1 MIDFPYLADLV
12 RKRDNKILMLVLSG
26 VGGPPNPMYGRSELD
41 AARVPNLE
49 PSLAAE
55 RRRARLARGAGNL
68 AGVYAGQPGAPG
80 VRPAQVHRRARSA
93 RSYRDGATARAP
105 ATSPRGAT
113 SRHSAPTAAIADRR
127 SGPLTTEQAA
137 PLVERLRQI
146 ELPGVD
152 IAIGHTAGYRFA
164 LRFRGDRL
172 DPAVSA
178 TDPGVNG
185 ETPLEAKARTPA
197 AAKAADV
204 ANDFVRAANAAL
216 DGLEVANTVLLRGWG
231 TPPDLPSLADAY
243 SLRPAAVA
251 AYPLYQGLAESVGM
265 AVYRTAPDFPAH
277 LEALREHWDEH
288 DFFWVHYKE
297 PDNAAADG
305 DFNAKRRVIEK
316 LDEHVHDIVGLDAG
330 VLVIASDH
338 ASPSGMGG
346 HSWHPVPIMIRSP
359 ETKGGPGMDRFNER
373 DLRFG
378 PLGQFESKHAMM
390 YILAHAGRL
399 GQFGD

>member
-1 MIDFPYLADLV
+1 MIDFPYLADLI

-26 VGGPPNPMYGRSELD
+26 IGGPPNPMYGRSELD
-41 AARVPNLE
+41 AARVPNLDHL
-49 PSLAAE
+49 SRQSVGGLA
-55 RRRARLARGAGNL
+55 LPVGPGISPGCTPGNL
-68 AGVYAGQPGAPG
+68 ALLGYDPLKYIVARGPLEAIGTGLRLEPGDIA
-80 VRPAQVHRRARSA
+80 ARGNLA
-93 RSYRDGATARAP
+93 TLGADGAV
-105 ATSPRGAT
+105 
-113 SRHSAPTAAIADRR
+113 ADRR
-127 SGPLTTEQAA
+127 SGRLTTEQAA

-164 LRFRGDRL
+164 LRFRGDDL

-185 ETPLEAKARTPA
+185 ETPMEAKARTAA
-197 AAKAADV
+197 AAKAAGA

-216 DGLEVANTVLLRGWG
+216 HGLEVANTVLLRGWG

-251 AYPLYQGLAESVGM
+251 AYPIYQGLAESVGM
-265 AVYRTAPDFPAH
+265 TVYRTAPDFPAQV
-277 LEALREHWDEH
+277 EALREHWNEH

-297 PDNAAADG
+297 PAKAAEDG

-316 LDEHVHDIVGLDAG
+316 LDEHVHDIVGLDAS

-359 ETKGGPGMDRFNER
+359 ETRGGTGVDRFNER

>member
-1 MIDFPYLADLV
+1 MIDFPYLADLI

-41 AARVPNLE
+41 AARVPNLDHL
-49 PSLAAE
+49 SRQSVGGLA
-55 RRRARLARGAGNL
+55 LLVGPGISPGGTPGNL
-68 AGVYAGQPGAPG
+68 ALLGYDPLKYIVARGPLEAIGTGLRLEPGDIA
-80 VRPAQVHRRARSA
+80 ARGNLA
-93 RSYRDGATARAP
+93 TLGADGDV
-105 ATSPRGAT
+105 
-113 SRHSAPTAAIADRR
+113 ADRR
-127 SGPLTTEQAA
+127 SGRLTTEQAA

-152 IAIGHTAGYRFA
+152 IEIGHSAGYRFA
-164 LRFRGDRL
+164 LRFRGDGL

-178 TDPGVNG
+178 TDPGLNG

-197 AAKAADV
+197 AAKAAGA

-251 AYPLYQGLAESVGM
+251 AYPVYQGLAESVGM

-277 LEALREHWDEH
+277 VEALREHWDEH

-297 PDNAAADG
+297 PDNAAQDG

-316 LDEHVHDIVGLDAG
+316 LDEHVHDIVGLDAS

-338 ASPSGMGG
+338 ASPTGMGG

-359 ETKGGPGMDRFNER
+359 ETRGGAGVDRFNER

>member
-1 MIDFPYLADLV
+1 MIDFPYLADLI

-26 VGGPPNPMYGRSELD
+26 IGGPPNPMYGRSELD
-41 AARVPNLE
+41 AARVPNLDHL
-49 PSLAAE
+49 SRQSVGGLA
-55 RRRARLARGAGNL
+55 LPVGPGISPGCTPGNL
-68 AGVYAGQPGAPG
+68 ALLGYDPLKYIVARGPLEAIGTGLRLEPGDIA
-80 VRPAQVHRRARSA
+80 ARGNLA
-93 RSYRDGATARAP
+93 TLGADGAV
-105 ATSPRGAT
+105 
-113 SRHSAPTAAIADRR
+113 ADRR
-127 SGPLTTEQAA
+127 SGRLTTEQAA

-152 IAIGHTAGYRFA
+152 IAIGHSAGYGFA
-164 LRFRGDRL
+164 LRFRGDGL

-185 ETPLEAKARTPA
+185 ETPMEAKARTAA
-197 AAKAADV
+197 AAKAAGA

-231 TPPDLPSLADAY
+231 TPPALPSLADAY

-251 AYPLYQGLAESVGM
+251 AYPIYQGLAESVGM
-265 AVYRTAPDFPAH
+265 TVYRTAPDFPAQV
-277 LEALREHWDEH
+277 EALREHWDEH

-297 PDNAAADG
+297 PDKAAEDG

-316 LDEHVHDIVGLDAG
+316 LDEHVHDIVGLDAS

-338 ASPSGMGG
+338 ASLSGMGG

-359 ETKGGPGMDRFNER
+359 ETRGGTGVDRFNER

>member
-26 VGGPPNPMYGRSELD
+26 VGGPPNPTYGRSELD
-41 AARVPNLE
+41 AARVPNLDHL
-49 PSLAAE
+49 SRQSVGGLA
-55 RRRARLARGAGNL
+55 LPVGPGISPGCTPGNL
-68 AGVYAGQPGAPG
+68 ALLGYDPLKYIVARGPLEAIGTGLRLEPGDIA
-80 VRPAQVHRRARSA
+80 ARGNLGTLGA
-93 RSYRDGATARAP
+93 DGAV
-105 ATSPRGAT
+105 
-113 SRHSAPTAAIADRR
+113 ADRR
-127 SGPLTTEQAA
+127 SGRLTTEQAA

-146 ELPGVD
+146 ELPSVD
-152 IAIGHTAGYRFA
+152 IAIGHSAGYRFA
-164 LRFRGDRL
+164 LRFRGDGL
-172 DPAVSA
+172 DSAVGA
-178 TDPGVNG
+178 TDPGVNR

-197 AAKAADV
+197 AAKAAGA

-231 TPPDLPSLADAY
+231 TPPDLPSFADAY

-297 PDNAAADG
+297 PGNAAADG